1 MGLFDKKYC
10 GVCGNQ
16 IKFLGGRKIDDGT
29 ICKDCNNKLS
39 PYFTGRRKTS
49 LNDIK
54 EQIAYRENN
63 ARELMS
69 FNATKVAGKGPK
81 VYVDENKGKFIIS
94 KTSDYIKENCDI
106 IDLSNIIAFNTK
118 VDEDKEEI
126 FDIDEQGNKISFK
139 PPRFEYEYDFN
150 VEITLNHPYIEEINF
165 TLTGIKPTD
174 VNSSDFKEKEK
185 ILGDIS
191 EILTGKRGEIDK
203 SNVSVTDTVNK
214 RSHVFDRLTGRKA
227 PVTDDSWYCPK
238 CGTKNTSNF
247 CMQCGTQK
255 PVVAAKFCP
264 DCGYK
269 FGPGMKVKFCPQCG
283 KKF

>member
-10 GVCGNQ
+10 GACGNQ
-16 IKFLGGRKIDDGT
+16 IKFLGGRKVDDGV

-54 EQIAYRENN
+54 EQLAYRENN
-63 ARELMS
+63 AKELLS

-94 KTSDYIKENCDI
+94 RTNDYIKENCDL
-106 IDLSNIIAFNTK
+106 IDLSSIIAFNTRIK
-118 VDEDKEEI
+118 EEKEEI
-126 FDIDEQGNKISFK
+126 YDVDKEGNNISYK
-139 PPRFEYEYDFN
+139 PPRFEYEYDFE
-150 VEITLNHPYIEEINF
+150 VEITLNHPYIDEITF
-165 TLTGIKPTD
+165 SLTGRKPD
-174 VNSSDFKEKEK
+174 NPDSAEFKEKEK
-185 ILGDIS
+185 ILSDIS
-191 EILTGKRGEIDK
+191 EILTGKRTDIDK
-203 SNVSVTDTVNK
+203 SELSFTDIASVAGQFISAIRGK
-214 RSHVFDRLTGRKA
+214 KA
-227 PVTDDSWYCPK
+227 PADDSWYCPK
-238 CGTKNTSNF
+238 CGTSNTSNF

-255 PVVAAKFCP
+255 PVMSPKFCP

-269 FGPGMKVKFCPQCG
+269 FESGKAVKFCPQCG

>member
-10 GVCGNQ
+10 GACGNQ
-16 IKFLGGRKIDDGT
+16 IKFLGGRKVDDGT

-54 EQIAYRENN
+54 EQLAYRENN
-63 ARELMS
+63 AKELLS

-81 VYVDENKGKFIIS
+81 VYVDGNKGKFIVS
-94 KTSDYIKENCDI
+94 RTSDYIKENCDI
-106 IDLSNIIAFNTK
+106 IDLSSIIAFNTRI
-118 VDEDKEEI
+118 DEEKEEI
-126 FDIDEQGNKISFK
+126 YDVDNEGKSISFK
-139 PPRFEYEYDFN
+139 PPRYKYEYDFE
-150 VEITLNHPYIEEINF
+150 VEITLNHPYIDEINF
-165 TLTGIKPTD
+165 TLTGIKPND
-174 VNSSDFKEKEK
+174 PNSSEFKEKEK

-191 EILTGKRGEIDK
+191 EVLTGKRTDVDK
-203 SNVSVTDTVNK
+203 SDMSFEEFASIAGKVIRNI
-214 RSHVFDRLTGRKA
+214 TGPKKPA
-227 PVTDDSWYCPK
+227 GDGKWYCPN
-238 CGTKNTSNF
+238 CGTANTSNF

-255 PVVAAKFCP
+255 PAMGPKFCP

-269 FGPGMKVKFCPQCG
+269 FEEGKTAKFCPQCG